1 MNRLAVIALLG
12 LLASASAVATFEVD
26 DPVQEIEDLRAAQ
39 ALENAGLIQL
49 EKKDYL
55 KLIVSSYV
63 NGFKEF
69 DTTVVT
75 FDDSVRVG
83 IYYDLNEQDPQRAE
97 QLAKR
102 FRENIPSMLE
112 PYEWAENI
120 TVSVSIHGEDRSHG
134 HRNDRD

>member
-1 MNRLAVIALLG
+1 MKRLAVIALLG
-12 LLASASAVATFEVD
+12 LLASTPALATFEVE

-39 ALENAGLIQL
+39 ALENANINTGLIQL

-83 IYYDLNEQDPQRAE
+83 IYYDTNRQDPQRAE
-97 QLAKR
+97 QLAKK
-102 FRENIPSMLE
+102 FRENILSMLE
-112 PYEWAENI
+112 PYEWAKNI
-120 TVSVSIHGEDRSHG
+120 TVSVSVHGQDRVQGS
-134 HRNDRD
+134 